1 VSVLLVRRARRAGA
15 RGQSLV
21 EFSLIV
27 PLFLL
32 ILFGMMEFGFIFSH
46 DLTIEYATRE
56 GARAG
61 AALANGGGTLGC
73 GAGQSPNSTT
83 VDPLI
88 IAAVERV
95 LQSPGSQ
102 VVAAHVSQIVIY
114 KANPTT
120 GADDQGPRNVWT
132 YSPGNGPIPQG
143 STSPLNFVSASVGW
157 QACSRNNG
165 PSGTNPPDSLGV
177 SVTYTYD
184 FVTPLASIL
193 GFFGGGTPSLTVT
206 DRTVMQLNPTAS

>member
-1 VSVLLVRRARRAGA
+1 MLPVRRARRAGA

-32 ILFGMMEFGFIFSH
+32 VLFGMMEFGFIFSH
-46 DLTIEYATRE
+46 DLTIEYASRE

-61 AALANGGGTLGC
+61 AALVNGGGTLGC
-73 GAGQSPNSTT
+73 GTGQSPNSTT

-102 VVAAHVSQIVIY
+102 VVVAHVSQIVIY

-120 GADDQGPRNVWT
+120 GADDQGLENVWKYQQGT
-132 YSPGNGPIPQG
+132 IPTVDGQ
-143 STSPLNFVSASVGW
+143 PLNFGATSVGW
-157 QACSRNNG
+157 QACNRNNV
-165 PSGTNPPDSLGV
+165 TNSTGSPPPDSLGV
-177 SVTYTYD
+177 SVTYTYN

-193 GFFGGGTPSLTVT
+193 GFFGGGTPTLTVT